1 MHNMMALKFIRNIA
15 ALAVL
20 AVTSNGPGAIA
31 IPTSA
36 LHARLLND
44 SIHLRP
50 SYDYV
55 IVGGGTAGLTVAD
68 RLTEDSDS
76 MPISVNINS
85 ARN

>member
-1 MHNMMALKFIRNIA
+1 MMALNVARRCAILA
-15 ALAVL
+15 ALAVTNSGL
-20 AVTSNGPGAIA
+20 GINA

-36 LHARLLND
+36 LRTRLLD
-44 SIHLRP
+44 SSIDLRP

-76 MPISVNINS
+76 MSMRPLCIIPAHS
-85 ARN
+85 